1 MKTLS
6 TKEWIAVVAALV
18 VTGAFVTG
26 AVNLLYPV
34 ASGQNGTDTQL
45 NDTQNSRL
53 QAQAQDQNGNDVA
66 LSEVTNLTNTNNPQ
80 KTMEPQAPTQN
91 AEQLSI
97 QDVVVGTGAEAKA
110 GDKVTVHYTGTF
122 TNGTKFDSSLDRG
135 QPFDFTLGAQQVIKG
150 WDLGVAGMKV
160 GGTRKLTIPPTLG
173 YGAQPVGPIPANS
186 TLLFTVELLA
196 VNGKK

>member
-6 TKEWIAVVAALV
+6 TKEWIAVVVALL

-26 AVNLLYPV
+26 AVNLLYPATSASDNQQTDQQSAQQNVQV
-34 ASGQNGTDTQL
+34 A
-45 NDTQNSRL
+45 
-53 QAQAQDQNGNDVA
+53 AQDQLGNDIKI
-66 LSEVTNLTNTNNPQ
+66 SNVTNLTNTNNPQ
-80 KTMEPQAPTQN
+80 KTMEPQTPTQN
-91 AEQLSI
+91 SEQLGI
-97 QDVVVGTGAEAKA
+97 QDVVIGTGAEAKA

-135 QPFDFTLGAQQVIKG
+135 TPFDFTLGAQQVIKG